1 MKICRA
7 RGRYFNLGGTKSEI
21 EVLLENKF
29 SREIHFSNKSFRSSH
44 QKMSWK
50 LAGATNFYLQR
61 NLISSKAA
69 NLLLHSYISK
79 AFLAFRNIAFRLLS
93 KIQGRVKC
101 PIFHKHVNHL
111 ICNNLFLWYLNIS
124 FCNLVIFR
132 RYILKTSTPGIF
144 FKT

>member
-1 MKICRA
+1 MKICRTM
-7 RGRYFNLGGTKSEI
+7 GRYFNLGGIKSEI
-21 EVLLENKF
+21 EALLENEF
-29 SREIHFSNKSFRSSH
+29 SREVHFSNESFRSSH

-50 LAGATNFYLQR
+50 LAGVTNFYLQR

-79 AFLAFRNIAFRLLS
+79 AFSAFRNTSFRLFP

-101 PIFHKHVNHL
+101 PIFHKHVNHI
-111 ICNNLFLWYLNIS
+111 ICNNLFLCYLNIS
-124 FCNLVIFR
+124 FCNLVISL
-132 RYILKTSTPGIF
+132 RYILKTNTLGIF